1 MNADEILA
9 LDPIKDYNLVLE
21 ALKDNGITV
30 KPLKCNK
37 CKNDHYMILLE
48 ELGLITEVDMV
59 PSQSYLWNGVKIN
72 KNSNSELIE
81 DFCREHPKLC
91 KKQNNFKKKLNI
103 HE

>member
-1 MNADEILA
+1 MTKEDILS
-9 LDPIKDYNLVLE
+9 LDPVRDYSVIIKELE
-21 ALKDNGITV
+21 ALDIKV

-48 ELGLITEVDMV
+48 ELNLLSEVSLV
-59 PSQSYLWNGVKIN
+59 PRGAYLWNGVKVN